1 MAWSLTVRGVRRMN
15 TVTRGSWVLAI
26 WAAATAGA
34 AAADQAASGTA
45 DSGPARSD
53 VLQEI
58 VVTAEKRASTVQDT
72 PISMTALSGDLMRA
86 QGIASLSDVIQAVP
100 GISVRTA
107 GPGQTE
113 LEMRGLSS
121 SGGAAPTVG
130 FYLDDYPLSPP
141 AAALNGKVVVDPD
154 LYDLKRVEVL
164 RGPQGTL
171 YGSGSMGGTVK
182 LVTTAPQF
190 NSMQASA
197 EGIAS
202 GTNGGG
208 FNRGGNFML
217 NVPLVDDALALRV
230 VLTDKFTD
238 GWINRVVLGQQFP
251 LPTNPGPC
259 GAGWPGCTRG
269 DVTAVTPQQVVPR
282 VNWERLEGGRA
293 SLLWQ
298 PIEPLKID
306 AIAMYQKIDMGD
318 YSQFDLPPGIT
329 DARYQPFNAGE
340 PVYDIFRLYGLTL
353 TYDMGF
359 AQLTSASSY
368 YTREENQT
376 QDDSEA
382 LFSVVGLFG
391 VSIPQFYNIPF
402 NETDSTRVFSQ
413 EVRLASTGSGPLQ
426 WIAGLF
432 YTDFESIFT
441 EYNASVPLA
450 FISTGGAAANP
461 TGLIYQANNPYH
473 IKQYAVFGEGTYA
486 LTDTLK
492 LTAGVRWYKFNSRAD
507 EETAGFA
514 TTSGNAAQTLNT
526 FTQSNSGAN
535 PKVTLSYESNRE
547 LTVYG
552 TIARGFRP
560 GGINQQIPAS
570 ICTINTETYGP
581 DSTWN
586 YEVGEKARLLDNRL
600 LLNADVYY
608 IHWNQVQQIVNQPCG
623 YPLTENAGTAASYG
637 PEIELTAQ
645 LTPEW
650 MLTFSGTYTHATIT
664 SANAAINAVDPA
676 LTSGLAILNVPKYTE
691 TTSLT
696 YTKRAFDDV
705 DFTARLSNSY
715 VGEMTD
721 IEYVYATLPAYNLVD
736 LRLGLTGGRWSAYLF
751 GNNLTDKRAQ
761 LGINTTAFAWTI
773 PSVERVVT
781 NQPRTIGLDVNY
793 RF

>member
-1 MAWSLTVRGVRRMN
+1 M
-15 TVTRGSWVLAI
+15 
-26 WAAATAGA
+26 
-34 AAADQAASGTA
+34 
-45 DSGPARSD
+45 
-53 VLQEI
+53 
-58 VVTAEKRASTVQDT
+58 VTAEKRTSTVQDT
-72 PISMTALSGDLMRA
+72 PISMTALSGDLMRE
-86 QGIASLSDVIQAVP
+86 QGIATLNDVIEAVP

-154 LYDLKRVEVL
+154 LYDLSRVEVL
-164 RGPQGTL
+164 RGAQGTL

-182 LVTTAPQF
+182 LVTNAPQLDAF
-190 NSMQASA
+190 KASVD
-197 EGIAS
+197 GDAS
-202 GTNGGG
+202 GTIGGG
-208 FNRGGNFML
+208 FNRGANLML
-217 NVPLVDDALALRV
+217 NVPLATDSLALRV

-238 GWINRVVLGQQFP
+238 GWIDRVVLGAQFP
-251 LPTNPGPC
+251 VPTGPGPC
-259 GAGWPGCTRG
+259 GPGWPGCTRG
-269 DVTAVTPQQVVPR
+269 DVTAPTPQQLVPR
-282 VNWERLEGGRA
+282 INWERLEGGRA

-298 PIEPLKID
+298 PIEPLKIN
-306 AIAMYQKIDMGD
+306 AMAMYQKIDMGD
-318 YSQFDLPPGIT
+318 YSQYDLPPGVT

-340 PVYDIFRLYGLTL
+340 PIYDIFRLSGLTI

-368 YTREENQT
+368 YEREENQT

-382 LFSVVGLFG
+382 LYSVVGLFAT
-391 VSIPQFYNIPF
+391 SIPQFYNIPF
-402 NETDSTRVFSQ
+402 NETDTTRVFAQ
-413 EVRLASTGSGPLQ
+413 EVRLASQGNGPFQ

-450 FISTGGAAANP
+450 FISVGGAAANP
-461 TGLIYQANNPYH
+461 TGLIYQAHNPYH
-473 IKQYAVFGEGTYA
+473 IKQYAVFGEGTFP
-486 LTDTLK
+486 LSDQLK
-492 LTAGVRWYKFNSRAD
+492 LTAGVRAYKFQSRAD

-514 TTSGNAAQTLNT
+514 TSSGNAGQTLNT
-526 FTQSNSGAN
+526 FTQSNSGTN
-535 PKVTLSYESNRE
+535 PKITLSYESNHQ

-586 YEVGEKARLLDNRL
+586 YEVGEKARLFDNRL
-600 LLNADVYY
+600 VLNADVYY

-645 LTPEW
+645 LSPEW
-650 MLTFSGTYTHATIT
+650 TLTFSGTYTHATIT
-664 SANAAINAVDPA
+664 SVNSAINAVDPT
-676 LTSGLAILNVPKYTE
+676 LTSGLPILNVPKYTE

-696 YTKRAFDDV
+696 YTKRAFADV

-715 VGEMTD
+715 VGQTTD
-721 IEYVYATLPAYNLVD
+721 IEYTYATLPAYNLVN
-736 LRLGLTGGRWSAYLF
+736 LRLGLGAKRWSAYLF
-751 GNNLTDKRAQ
+751 ADNLTDKHAQ
-761 LGINTTAFAWTI
+761 LGIDTTAFAWTI

-781 NQPRTIGLDVNY
+781 NQPRTIGLDVNF